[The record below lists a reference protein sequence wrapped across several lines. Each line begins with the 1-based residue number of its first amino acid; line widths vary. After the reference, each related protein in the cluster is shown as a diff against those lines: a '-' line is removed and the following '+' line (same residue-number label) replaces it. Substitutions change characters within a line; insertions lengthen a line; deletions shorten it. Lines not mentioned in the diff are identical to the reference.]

1 MYLSCST
8 VANRFVSEYG
18 LVRLSIG
25 EAMRRVLMEQP
36 KTDLAKAIT
45 KHLIKGLT
53 VPDELAVQALDI
65 CLMDMRCQT
74 RGWVLKASLSQQ
86 SAEGNKIVFSV
97 LWLKLKITQIL

>member
-1 MYLSCST
+1 MLFRSLFIFHFGNFSILFALHCLYTVCIYHIIMYLSCST

-74 RGWVLKASLSQQ
+74 RG
-86 SAEGNKIVFSV
+86 
-97 LWLKLKITQIL
+97 

>member
-1 MYLSCST
+1 MLFVLSVSSINVIACLT

-25 EAMRRVLMEQP
+25 EAMRRVLVEQP

-74 RGWVLKASLSQQ
+74 RG
-86 SAEGNKIVFSV
+86 
-97 LWLKLKITQIL
+97 